1 MSSASNTQPSPP
13 IFGATASEF
22 GKGVSQGHA
31 VAKQGQAAIIGS
43 FKFAKAIA
51 GIAYWSVFLL
61 LTGVSGWS
69 LLFIRRKIGLMAS
82 MMILLLSFLTMAWLG
97 PNITT
102 MQAGIVMLGW
112 WVLMIA
118 LAFAHI
124 MLGVHRLFFPL
135 PMHEH
140 IHRWSF
146 GEPAAWLEY
155 LWGLL
160 PDWIKH
166 KYVVQLHE
174 PILLVLVAVG
184 LWLLDSLVLA
194 DDPEYATALYL
205 IPLMSAGA
213 MISLAAL
220 DRVVSAYQ
228 GQLHR
233 DMLLDQ
239 QSEAERMNEIQGSM
253 HEREAEGY
261 VQLG

>member
-1 MSSASNTQPSPP
+1 MPTASNTQPSPP

-22 GKGVSQGHA
+22 GKGISQGQA

-43 FKFAKAIA
+43 LKLAKAI
-51 GIAYWSVFLL
+51 GQLVYWSIFLL

-69 LLFIRRKIGLMAS
+69 LLFMRGKIGLMAAI
-82 MMILLLSFLTMAWLG
+82 MVTLLAFVTMAWLG
-97 PNITT
+97 PNISS

-112 WVLMIA
+112 WMLMIA

-135 PMHEH
+135 SMHKH

-146 GEPAAWLEY
+146 GESASLIKY
-155 LWGLL
+155 LWRLL
-160 PDWIKH
+160 PQWINN
-166 KYVVQLHE
+166 KYVIQLHE
-174 PILLVLVAVG
+174 PILLVLVAAG
-184 LWLLDSLVLA
+184 LWMLDSLVLA

-213 MISLAAL
+213 MIMLATL
-220 DRVVSAYQ
+220 DRVVVAYQ

-239 QSEAERMNEIQGSM
+239 QSEAEWMNAIQGSL